1 MIDPT
6 GHWGLTDG
14 RYVHQDITKEAL
26 LNLNYMYILKNKQ
39 YELLLEGSIYPD
51 FLNEEPEEQI
61 NFGGESSNTRVSSYY
76 KKYKN
81 TKNKVKKIKK
91 KYKINLKN
99 KNMLHGKNTKRLKK
113 LKKLL
118 LKRLPKNIFSMK
130 NEAFFMVG
138 CVLHSIQDFSAHS
151 FVSDLEQ
158 FRKKRNSANLNRIE
172 LAYHSDWKKKNKKDR
187 KKEHKKYKDNPYM
200 DFSIQDG
207 TWDDTTKRS
216 DNSRYKKAIRDTEKY
231 LKKTI
236 FNRVG

>member
-1 MIDPT
+1 
-6 GHWGLTDG
+6 
-14 RYVHQDITKEAL
+14 
-26 LNLNYMYILKNKQ
+26 
-39 YELLLEGSIYPD
+39 
-51 FLNEEPEEQI
+51 
-61 NFGGESSNTRVSSYY
+61 
-76 KKYKN
+76 
-81 TKNKVKKIKK
+81 
-91 KYKINLKN
+91 
-99 KNMLHGKNTKRLKK
+99 MLHGKNTKRLKK

>member
-1 MIDPT
+1 M
-6 GHWGLTDG
+6 
-14 RYVHQDITKEAL
+14 HQDITAEAL

-39 YELLLEGSIYPD
+39 YEFLLEGSIYPD
-51 FLNEEPEEQI
+51 FLNAKLGKRTK
-61 NFGGESSNTRVSSYY
+61 FGDKSSKKKFSSYY

-81 TKNKVKKIKK
+81 IKKKVEKIKE

-99 KNMLHGKNTKRLKK
+99 DNMLHGKNTKKLKK

-118 LKRLPKNIFSMK
+118 LKKLPKNIFNIK
-130 NEAFFMVG
+130 NEAFFVIG

-151 FVSDLEQ
+151 FVSDLEK
-158 FRKKRNSANLNRIE
+158 FKKKKSSVTSNIE
-172 LAYHSDWKKKNKKDR
+172 LTYHSDWTITNKDKNKE
-187 KKEHKKYKDNPYM
+187 KEERGTMHSDYKDNPYM
-200 DFSIQDG
+200 DFVVQDVYG
-207 TWDDTTKRS
+207 VWKKKTKRS